1 MSGSQMRSP
10 APRWRAENRA
20 EVIRNDASL
29 ITAHAE
35 PEGDFAALFVVRRY
49 GFALPLA
56 RAIVALAR
64 IGGAFA

>member
-1 MSGSQMRSP
+1 MSAQMRSP
-10 APRWRAENRA
+10 APRANADRA

-29 ITAHAE
+29 IRARAE
-35 PEGDFAALFVVRRY
+35 PEGDFAALFVARRY

>member
-1 MSGSQMRSP
+1 MSRPQMRSP
-10 APRWRAENRA
+10 APRANAGIRA

-35 PEGDFAALFVVRRY
+35 PEGDFAALFVARRY

-64 IGGAFA
+64 IGWAFA

>member
-1 MSGSQMRSP
+1 MRSP

-20 EVIRNDASL
+20 EGNRNDASL
-29 ITAHAE
+29 IKAHPE
-35 PEGDFAALFVVRRY
+35 PEGDFAALFVARRY

>member
-1 MSGSQMRSP
+1 MMAPQMRSP
-10 APRWRAENRA
+10 APRANEGIRA

-29 ITAHAE
+29 NTAHAE
-35 PEGDFAALFVVRRY
+35 PEGDFVALFVARRY